1 MIDYDFIGDEK
12 EILRYLGAGNNS
24 GEDIKKELYK
34 IREELKDI
42 VRFRF
47 IYDIFDIEIK
57 EDGVLLKDCGT
68 ILKGEDIKSHL
79 KESNKCVIMGA
90 TLGVEVDKKINYYQK
105 VDMFKA
111 LIMNAVATAFIEE
124 GCGFIEKLIKKEYCS
139 QSGDIT
145 WRYSPGYG
153 DLGLDIQKDLLN
165 LIDAFKNIGISSSE
179 GNMLTPKK
187 SVTAI
192 IGIIQ
197 KGTKIKKRDCQSCSS
212 YGNCPYRRIGESC
225 EG

>member
-1 MIDYDFIGDEK
+1 MIHYDFIGDEG
-12 EILRYLGAGNNS
+12 EILRYLGAGNN
-24 GEDIKKELYK
+24 GGNIKKELYK
-34 IREELKDI
+34 IREELKEM

-47 IYDIFDIEIK
+47 TYDIFDIEIK
-57 EDGVLLKDCGT
+57 EEGVLLKDYEI
-68 ILKGEDIKSHL
+68 ILMGEDIKSHL
-79 KESNKCVIMGA
+79 KDSNKCIIMGA

-105 VDMFKA
+105 IDMFKA
-111 LIMNAVATAFIEE
+111 LIMNAAATAFIEE
-124 GCGFIEKLIKKEYCS
+124 GCDFVEKLVKKEYCS
-139 QSGDIT
+139 LSEDIT

-165 LIDAFKNIGISSSE
+165 VIDAFKSIGISSSN

-192 IGIIQ
+192 MGIIQ
-197 KGTKIKKRDCQSCSS
+197 KGTKIKKRDCQSCFS

-225 EG
+225 ES